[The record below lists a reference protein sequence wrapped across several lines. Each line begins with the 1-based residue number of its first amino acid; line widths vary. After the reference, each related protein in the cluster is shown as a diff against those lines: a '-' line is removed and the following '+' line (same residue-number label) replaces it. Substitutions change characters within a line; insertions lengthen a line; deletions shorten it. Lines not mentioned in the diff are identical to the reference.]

1 MTTRETIIA
10 VIGTRQPS
18 PEESKLAE
26 EVGREIA
33 KNGAILICGGLGG
46 VMEDACRGACAEGGL
61 TIGVIPGDD
70 GKAANPYVQI
80 PIVTAIGYARNV
92 IIVKSAQAI
101 IAVGGGYGT
110 LTEIGY
116 ALDSKKPVIGLK
128 TWTFSR
134 DNHMDKSIIRAR
146 SAKEAVNKALK
157 LIKRKKCV
165 KDSKH

>member
-1 MTTRETIIA
+1 MTAREKIIA

-26 EVGREIA
+26 EVGRELA
-33 KNGAILICGGLGG
+33 KNGAIMICGGLGG

-70 GKAANPYVQI
+70 RKSANPYVQI
-80 PIVTAIGYARNV
+80 PIVTGIGYARNV

-128 TWTFSR
+128 TWKFSR
-134 DNHMDKSIIRAR
+134 NNQIDKSIIRAHN
-146 SAKEAVNKALK
+146 AKEAVSKALK
-157 LIKRKKCV
+157 LIKRK
-165 KDSKH
+165 

>member
-1 MTTRETIIA
+1 MTTRKIIVA

-26 EVGREIA
+26 EVGRELA
-33 KNGAILICGGLGG
+33 KNGVVLICGGLGG
-46 VMEDACRGACAEGGL
+46 VMEDACRGARAEGGL

-70 GKAANPYVQI
+70 RKSANSYVQI
-80 PIVTAIGYARNV
+80 PIVTGIGYARNV

-116 ALDSKKPVIGLK
+116 ALDSKKPVIGLG
-128 TWTFSR
+128 TWKISR
-134 DNHMDKSIIRAR
+134 NNQLDKSIIRAHN
-146 SAKEAVNKALK
+146 AKEAVSKAIK
-157 LIKRKKCV
+157 LTKRK
-165 KDSKH
+165 

>member
-1 MTTRETIIA
+1 MTVREIIIA

-26 EVGREIA
+26 EVGRELA
-33 KNGAILICGGLGG
+33 KNGIALICGGLGG

-70 GKAANPYVQI
+70 RKSANRYVQI
-80 PIVTAIGYARNV
+80 PIATGIGYARNV
-92 IIVKSAQAI
+92 IIVKTAQAI

-110 LTEIGY
+110 LTELGY

-128 TWTFSR
+128 TWKFSR
-134 DNHMDKSIIRAR
+134 NNRMDKSIIRAHN
-146 SAKEAVNKALK
+146 AKEAVSKALK
-157 LIKRKKCV
+157 LVKRK
-165 KDSKH
+165 

>member
-1 MTTRETIIA
+1 MTAREIIIA

-26 EVGREIA
+26 EVGRELA
-33 KNGAILICGGLGG
+33 KNGIALICGGLGG

-70 GKAANPYVQI
+70 RKSANPCVQI
-80 PIVTAIGYARNV
+80 PIVTGIGYARNV
-92 IIVKSAQAI
+92 IIIKSAQAI

-128 TWTFSR
+128 TWKFSR
-134 DNHMDKSIIRAR
+134 NNRMDKSIIRAHN
-146 SAKEAVNKALK
+146 AKEAVSKALK
-157 LIKRKKCV
+157 LVKRK
-165 KDSKH
+165 

>member
-1 MTTRETIIA
+1 MTAREIIIA

-26 EVGREIA
+26 EFGRELA
-33 KNGAILICGGLGG
+33 KNGVALICGGLGG

-70 GKAANPYVQI
+70 RKSANPCVQI
-80 PIVTAIGYARNV
+80 PIVTGIGYARNV
-92 IIVKSAQAI
+92 IIIKSAQAI

-128 TWTFSR
+128 TWKFSR
-134 DNHMDKSIIRAR
+134 NNRIDKSIIRAHN
-146 SAKEAVNKALK
+146 AKEAVSKALK
-157 LIKRKKCV
+157 LVKRK
-165 KDSKH
+165 

>member
-1 MTTRETIIA
+1 MTAREIIIA

-26 EVGREIA
+26 EVGRELA
-33 KNGAILICGGLGG
+33 KNGIALICGGLGG

-70 GKAANPYVQI
+70 RKSANPCVQI
-80 PIVTAIGYARNV
+80 PIVTGIGYARNV
-92 IIVKSAQAI
+92 IIIKSAQAI

-128 TWTFSR
+128 TWKFSR
-134 DNHMDKSIIRAR
+134 NNRIDKSIIRAHN
-146 SAKEAVNKALK
+146 AKEAVSKALK
-157 LIKRKKCV
+157 LVKRK
-165 KDSKH
+165 

>member
-1 MTTRETIIA
+1 MTAKEIIIA

-26 EVGREIA
+26 EVGRELA
-33 KNGAILICGGLGG
+33 KNGTILICGGLGG

-70 GKAANPYVQI
+70 RKSANPYVQI
-80 PIVTAIGYARNV
+80 PIVTGIGYARNV

-128 TWTFSR
+128 TWKFSR
-134 DNHMDKSIIRAR
+134 NNQMDKSIIRAR
-146 SAKEAVNKALK
+146 SAKEAVSKALK
-157 LIKRKKCV
+157 IVKRK
-165 KDSKH
+165 

>member
-1 MTTRETIIA
+1 MTDREIIIA

-26 EVGREIA
+26 EVGRELA
-33 KNGAILICGGLGG
+33 KNGAALICGGLGG
-46 VMEDACRGACAEGGL
+46 VMEDACRGAYAEGGL

-70 GKAANPYVQI
+70 RKSANRYVQI
-80 PIVTAIGYARNV
+80 PIATGIGYARNV

-128 TWTFSR
+128 TWKFSR
-134 DNHMDKSIIRAR
+134 NNRMDKSIIRAHN
-146 SAKEAVNKALK
+146 AKEAVSKALK
-157 LIKRKKCV
+157 LVKRK
-165 KDSKH
+165 

>member
-1 MTTRETIIA
+1 MTAREIIIA

-26 EVGREIA
+26 EVGRELA
-33 KNGAILICGGLGG
+33 KNGIALICGGLGG

-70 GKAANPYVQI
+70 RKSANPCVQI
-80 PIVTAIGYARNV
+80 SIVTGIGYARNV

-128 TWTFSR
+128 TWKFSR
-134 DNHMDKSIIRAR
+134 NNRMDKSIIRAHN
-146 SAKEAVNKALK
+146 AKEAVSKALK
-157 LIKRKKCV
+157 LVKRK
-165 KDSKH
+165 